1 MFLDRVESRFLGNEI
16 RGNFRWTIVDT
27 QLGDSIGG
35 NQAANELKLTEEFFN
50 RAIPRYLFTTVHL
63 LPVRSE
69 NFIEGS
75 EKRVNGR
82 VGRLHLSPSWPLL
95 RPATCTG
102 AG

>member
-1 MFLDRVESRFLGNEI
+1 MNEI

-27 QLGDSIGG
+27 QLGGSIGG
-35 NQAANELKLTEEFFN
+35 NEAANELKLTEEFFN
-50 RAIPRYLFTTVHL
+50 RAIPRYLATTVHL

-82 VGRLHLSPSWPLL
+82 VGRLHLSPSWPL
-95 RPATCTG
+95 
-102 AG
+102 